1 MSVQAEENM
10 ACFSLGSNLGDR
22 VKYLDSARMLM
33 AERMGKVESVSGI
46 YESPSWGYASDHSYY
61 NCCVVIRTGLS
72 PLALIDLALEVE
84 REMGRNRE
92 GGNYADRII
101 DIDLLLYGDKVMVH
115 PRLRL
120 PHPRMGERRFVLVPL
135 AEIAPDLVHPGSGL
149 SIARMLE
156 RCQDPSEV
164 SPV

>member
-1 MSVQAEENM
+1 MPLPAEGNL

-33 AERMGKVESVSGI
+33 AERMGKVESVSRI
-46 YESPSWGYASDHSYY
+46 YESPSWGYSSGHPYY

-72 PLALIDLALEVE
+72 PLALMDLALEVE

-92 GGNYADRII
+92 EGGYADRII
-101 DIDLLLYGDKVMVH
+101 DIDLLLYGDTVMDH

-120 PHPRMGERRFVLVPL
+120 PHPKMGERRFVLLPL

-149 SIARMLE
+149 SIAGMLE
-156 RCQDPSEV
+156 RCRDPSEV